1 MSDHLVQRQ
10 CAQELV
16 DIGALSNLPDKT
28 ALCSTGAYAAHE
40 KPGTVMPRQYAGSSA
55 TTAEHIADYLDSRDE
70 DVLRGL
76 VTAGAFVAL
85 ADHRVEETERDELV
99 NFIDRQRFV
108 PSIPRAEIAELFDR
122 RVRQFEKR
130 DSAEL
135 IIENLRPLVGLS
147 LGSIVL
153 RTAERVALSDRRIHP
168 GESEALDLIRLIMTS
183 LSAKKPPARSRLCNR
198 VRCESAFDARC
209 FHGKA
214 VRFSGLKIQ
223 WPYQLATTRR
233 LALSWGPY
241 LGKQISLAMLVGG
254 IVGLAINFWTRPN
267 VAIPTGAGILYPNE
281 KQLPSNPHSH
291 SPMGSQN
298 EPDSIDPKHE
308 LLPMF
313 NPYLPFRVLE
323 PVY

>member
-1 MSDHLVQRQ
+1 
-10 CAQELV
+10 
-16 DIGALSNLPDKT
+16 
-28 ALCSTGAYAAHE
+28 
-40 KPGTVMPRQYAGSSA
+40 MPKRYAGSSS
-55 TTAEHIADYLDSRDE
+55 TTAEDIADYFDSRDE

-85 ADHRVEETERDELV
+85 ADRRVEETERDELV
-99 NFIDRQRFV
+99 NFIDRQQFV

-153 RTAERVALSDRRIHP
+153 RTAERVALADRRIHP
-168 GESEALDLIRLIMTS
+168 SESQALDLIRLVMTS
-183 LSAKKPPARSRLCNR
+183 LSAKGPPARSRVCNR

-209 FHGKA
+209 VHGKA
-214 VRFSGLKIQ
+214 GRFPGLRIR
-223 WPYQLATTRR
+223 WPYRLATIRR
-233 LALSWGPY
+233 LALSLGPH

-254 IVGLAINFWTRPN
+254 IVGFAINFWAKSK
-267 VAIPTGAGILYPNE
+267 VAAITGTAILYPDE
-281 KQLPSNPHSH
+281 KKLPSNPHSH
-291 SPMGSQN
+291 PPMASQN
-298 EPDSIDPKHE
+298 EPDNIDPKDE
-308 LLPMF
+308 FLPMF
-313 NPYLPFRVLE
+313 NPYLPFRVLD